1 MSDQMAAV
9 PAIEA
14 QPSTSVAESV
24 HPTRQATLPFETDI
38 SVTSSQQLTVEA
50 GAVGDVAVVK
60 NEAISLGDH
69 VPDTTIARSV
79 ATPPSPGQ

>member
-1 MSDQMAAV
+1 MSDQMTAV

-14 QPSTSVAESV
+14 QPSTSIAESV
-24 HPTRQATLPFETDI
+24 QPTRQATLPFETDI

-79 ATPPSPGQ
+79 ATGPLG

>member
-14 QPSTSVAESV
+14 QPSTSVAESI
-24 HPTRQATLPFETDI
+24 HPTRQATLPFETD
-38 SVTSSQQLTVEA
+38 VTSSQQLTVEA

-69 VPDTTIARSV
+69 VPDTTITRSV
-79 ATPPSPGQ
+79 ATPPSSGQ